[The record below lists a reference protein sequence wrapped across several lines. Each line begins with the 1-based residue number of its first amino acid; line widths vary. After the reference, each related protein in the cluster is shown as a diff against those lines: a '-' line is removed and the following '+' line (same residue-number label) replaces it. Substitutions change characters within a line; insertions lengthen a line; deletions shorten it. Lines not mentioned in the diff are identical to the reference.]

1 MIGLNIIIGLIGLGL
16 VVFVHELGHLL
27 AAKAVGIEVEAFSIG
42 WGRKLWGT
50 TYKGTEY
57 RISLFPFGGY
67 CKMKG
72 EEMLVKAWESG
83 DSTIP
88 AERGTF
94 YGATPW
100 RRILVA
106 VAGPLMN
113 VLFAV
118 FALAVVWFFGFTV
131 QTFENR
137 IILASEY
144 QNYAQPEV
152 QVAEEAGLQSGDYVI
167 AIDGEP
173 IEHYREIQ
181 QTVAQ
186 SPNQELQFTVRRN
199 GEQLQIAVTPRLNR
213 ETGAGQIGIFPWIE
227 PVVGAVRAGSGARIA
242 GVREGDR
249 IVAVNDTE
257 VDHSV
262 SFTDRL
268 QQTSGYVHLTVARN
282 GEEQRLQIT
291 PSHTEDGRREIGVSF
306 KPIEVSSPELGP
318 FGALAAGVRETG
330 NTITL
335 YVRGLGMLFA
345 GIDLTQALAGPVRIT
360 YIVGEVATEGF
371 TLGIGAGFTAVFN
384 FLSLLSVA
392 LFIMNLLPI
401 PALDG
406 GQILLFAFEGI
417 TRRRLSPKLVYRY
430 QFIGTV
436 LILSL
441 IIFALFSD
449 ILFLTRR

>member
-72 EEMLVKAWESG
+72 EEMLVKAWEAG

-94 YGATPW
+94 YGATPG

-106 VAGPLMN
+106 VAGPIMN

-118 FALAVVWFFGFTV
+118 FALSIVWFFGFTI

-144 QNYAQPEV
+144 ENYAQPDV
-152 QVAEEAGLQSGDYVI
+152 QAAEEAGLRSGDYVI
-167 AIDGEP
+167 AIDGEQ

-186 SPNQELQFTVRRN
+186 SANQELQFRIRRN
-199 GEQLQIAVTPRLNR
+199 GDEQQIAVTPRLNR

-227 PVVGAVRAGSGARIA
+227 PVVGSVRSGSGARIA

-257 VDHSV
+257 VEHSV
-262 SFTDRL
+262 NFNERL
-268 QQTSGYVHLTVARN
+268 QQTSGYVHLTVTRN

-291 PSHTEDGRREIGVSF
+291 PSHTDDGRREIGVSF
-306 KPIEVSSPELGP
+306 EPIEVSSPGLGP

-371 TLGIGAGFTAVFN
+371 TLGVGAGFTAVFN

-406 GQILLFAFEGI
+406 GQILLFAFESI

-430 QFIGTV
+430 QFVGTV

-441 IIFALFSD
+441 IVFALFSD